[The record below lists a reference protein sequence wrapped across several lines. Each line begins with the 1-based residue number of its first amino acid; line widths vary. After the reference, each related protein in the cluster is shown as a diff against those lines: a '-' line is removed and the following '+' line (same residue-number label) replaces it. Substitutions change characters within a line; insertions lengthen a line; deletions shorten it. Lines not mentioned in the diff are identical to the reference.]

1 MGHKCN
7 ECKPTFFNY
16 PLCQGLSIFCLFL
29 KSESCSY
36 FFIADCVCNSNGST
50 SLECGKNNGQ
60 CFCQVGFAGV
70 KCQECR
76 PFVMGD
82 KCDKCEPGFY
92 DYPSCHEGLSQSL
105 VFTIGQTFV
114 LQVEPRC

>member
-1 MGHKCN
+1 MN
-7 ECKPTFFNY
+7 LVP
-16 PLCQGLSIFCLFL
+16 I
-29 KSESCSY
+29 

-60 CFCQVGFAGV
+60 CFCKVGFAGV

-76 PFVMGD
+76 PFVIGD

-92 DYPSCHEGLSQSL
+92 DYPSCHEGLSKSFVL
-105 VFTIGQTFV
+105 TIGQTFV